1 MTWTLAVR
9 RGLADNTILLIGVA
23 GGLAGSSAAISS
35 D

>member
-1 MTWTLAVR
+1 MTWSLTVG
-9 RGLADNTILLIGVA
+9 RGLADTTILLIGLT

>member
-1 MTWTLAVR
+1 MTWTLAVG
-9 RGLADNTILLIGVA
+9 RGLADNTILLIGVT